1 MIEGLRQLAALSVR
15 SRGRPWS
22 LKRMGEFYR
31 FRLET
36 LGGEGYRLSRRELVA
51 FLRWAARERRA
62 WRALD

>member
-1 MIEGLRQLAALSVR
+1 MIEGLRQLAAVSVR

-22 LKRMGEFYR
+22 LGRLRAFYR
-31 FRLET
+31 FRVET
-36 LGGEGYRLSRRELVA
+36 FGGEGYRPSRREVIE

>member
-1 MIEGLRQLAALSVR
+1 MIEGLRQLMAISVG

-22 LKRMGEFYR
+22 LARLREFYR
-31 FRLET
+31 FRVET
-36 LGGEGYRLSRRELVA
+36 LGGEGYRPSRCELRA